1 MRFPYVN
8 VSLTSLLHSP
18 KLETRG
24 FHTVLN
30 FRSEWQTGRQK
41 CLEETVKLSNTN
53 KSFVQLAISKSIPWL
68 DSRAGLKVDFP

>member
-53 KSFVQLAISKSIPWL
+53 K
-68 DSRAGLKVDFP
+68 

>member
-8 VSLTSLLHSP
+8 VLLTSLLHSP

-53 KSFVQLAISKSIPWL
+53 K
-68 DSRAGLKVDFP
+68 